1 MNVGYDVLTAETPG
15 SIEVPKTRR
24 RKFRV
29 RSIWLGYLPTVW
41 YLLFLLGPLSVV
53 VAMSF
58 ANRGLYGGIEWTFS
72 FGNFVRSFDPLYAQI
87 LFRSFWLALV
97 TAGICMLLGFPMAL
111 AMATASPLRRQ
122 TLVLFLAIPFLTN
135 LVIRICALKALTAY
149 DGPIAMVLNTLRIP
163 HDPFAL
169 SQNFPLVLFGMV
181 STYLPFM
188 VFPLYGALERFD
200 YSLIEA
206 AEDLG
211 ATYMASIRRI
221 LLPMIRGPLVS
232 GFLLVFI
239 PALGEFVIPDLLGG
253 AKAMLAGNLIS
264 EQFLKA
270 RDWPFGA
277 SLAVILIAFLAI
289 AIVILRQLEGR
300 VEGDAIDE

>member
-1 MNVGYDVLTAETPG
+1 MNVGYDVLTAEPPG
-15 SIEVPKTRR
+15 AFEVPQR
-24 RKFRV
+24 RKISFRV
-29 RSIWLGYLPTVW
+29 RSVWLGYIPTIW
-41 YLLFLLGPLSVV
+41 YILFLLGPLSVV
-53 VAMSF
+53 IAMSF
-58 ANRGLYGGIEWTFS
+58 ATRGLYGGIEWTM
-72 FGNFVRSFDPLYAQI
+72 GTANFVRSFDPLYAHI
-87 LFRSFWLALV
+87 LLRSFYLALV
-97 TAGICMLLGFPMAL
+97 TAGICMVLGFPMAL
-111 AMATASPLRRQ
+111 AMATASQERRQ

-135 LVIRICALKALTAY
+135 LVIRICALKALTAF
-149 DGPIAMVLNTLRIP
+149 DGPLAILLKTLHIP

-211 ATYMASIRRI
+211 ATYMQSVRSVLI
-221 LLPMIRGPLVS
+221 PMIRAPLVS

-277 SLAVILIAFLAI
+277 SLAVILIAFLGLAI
-289 AIVILRQLEGR
+289 LILRRLEGR
-300 VEGDAIDE
+300 VGDADE